1 MVPIVQLVRMSD
13 CGSEGRGFEPHLAPP
28 KKYHARGDFY
38 RSASYFF
45 NIGTPIFR
53 KTFPLSPNLLSR
65 DDNTVYGCCTFGTVH
80 IFFLLQ
86 YFLSKSRKVYF
97 CKYHNLEYVKFRH
110 DNKDEYVNYEK
121 KNIR

>member
-53 KTFPLSPNLLSR
+53 KTFPYPPIYLVMWTKTVGGTAYKNL
-65 DDNTVYGCCTFGTVH
+65 
-80 IFFLLQ
+80 I
-86 YFLSKSRKVYF
+86 
-97 CKYHNLEYVKFRH
+97 
-110 DNKDEYVNYEK
+110 
-121 KNIR
+121 